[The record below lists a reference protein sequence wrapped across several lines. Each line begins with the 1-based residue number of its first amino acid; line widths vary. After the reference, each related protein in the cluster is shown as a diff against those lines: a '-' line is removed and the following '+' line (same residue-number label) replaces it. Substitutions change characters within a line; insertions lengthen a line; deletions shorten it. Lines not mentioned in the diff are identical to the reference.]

1 MRVNRGS
8 IGCEKLLSIQKPK
21 STKLS
26 KQKPTKK
33 IVGAFCTHKFFGTK
47 KKNWLEIVLIASLY
61 YTTFLYY
68 FVISSGSIFEVT

>member
-8 IGCEKLLSIQKPK
+8 IGCEKLLSVQKPK

-26 KQKPTKK
+26 KQKPTKE
-33 IVGAFCTHKFFGTK
+33 IVGAFCTHKFFGT

>member
-8 IGCEKLLSIQKPK
+8 IGCEKLLSVQKPK

-26 KQKPTKK
+26 KQKPTKE

-47 KKNWLEIVLIASLY
+47 KKTGLKLS
-61 YTTFLYY
+61 
-68 FVISSGSIFEVT
+68 